1 MLAEPLT
8 LSYAAPWGHTATGP
22 SGPARALPQ
31 ARESD
36 GRSVMAFPRRARRL
50 WAYWRAEQRTLR
62 QGFFALLL
70 SSGGDLLAGL
80 ALGFMTDSLQR
91 LPGLIVLIPAA
102 IGMRGNIFGA
112 LGSRLGTGML
122 SGQFEPSMKRSGFL
136 GQNVA
141 AATFLTLSTSLFL
154 GAAARVVSVGFGLTS
169 ISAWDFVVISILG
182 GVLGSVVV
190 GSASIGIAIWSQRRA
205 WDLDSVSA
213 PLVTAIGDI
222 ATLPALWA
230 ASYLVQIRFLTVGV
244 GIAAALVCLGATVR
258 GFVTDLP
265 ITRRVVRESVPVLFA
280 AGLVDILAGTVL
292 EARIERF
299 IAFPALL
306 ILVPPFLE
314 DTNALSGILSSRLA
328 SKLHLGVIEPKPFP
342 EPLAWVDISINFLFS
357 LSVFFLV
364 GLSAEIVSDL
374 TGRASPG
381 LPTMLGIS
389 LTAGFL
395 ATIVSSAVAYY
406 TAAAAYRFGFDPD
419 NYGIP
424 IGSSVMD
431 LAGTLCLV
439 AAILV
444 FGVNAHG

>member
-1 MLAEPLT
+1 
-8 LSYAAPWGHTATGP
+8 
-22 SGPARALPQ
+22 
-31 ARESD
+31 
-36 GRSVMAFPRRARRL
+36 MAFPRRARRL

-62 QGFFALLL
+62 QGFVALFL

-112 LGSRLGTGML
+112 LGSRLGTGIH
-122 SGQFEPSMKRSGFL
+122 SGQFEPSGKRQGFL
-136 GQNVA
+136 GQNVMA
-141 AATFLTLSTSLFL
+141 TTFLTLATSLFL
-154 GAAARVVSVGFGLTS
+154 GAAARLVSVALGLTS
-169 ISAWDFVVISILG
+169 ISVWDFVVISIVG
-182 GVLGSVVV
+182 GVV
-190 GSASIGIAIWSQRRA
+190 GSIVVGGATVGIAVWSRRRA

-230 ASYLVQIRFLTVGV
+230 ASYLAEIRFVTVGV
-244 GIAAALVCLGATVR
+244 GILVALACLLATGR
-258 GFVTDLP
+258 GLFSDLS
-265 ITRRVVRESVPVLFA
+265 ITRRVVRESMPVLFA
-280 AGLVDILAGTVL
+280 AGVVDILAGTVL
-292 EARIERF
+292 ETRIERF

-328 SKLHLGVIEPKPFP
+328 SKLHLGVIEPRPFP
-342 EPLAWVDISINFLFS
+342 QPLAWVDISVNFLFAV
-357 LSVFFLV
+357 SVFSMV
-364 GLSAEIVSDL
+364 GLSAEVVSDL
-374 TGRASPG
+374 TGKASPG
-381 LPTMLGIS
+381 LATMLGIS

-395 ATIVSSAVAYY
+395 ATVVSSAVAYY
-406 TAAAAYRFGFDPD
+406 SAIATYRFGFDPD
-419 NYGIP
+419 NHGIP

-439 AAILV
+439 AAILL
-444 FGVNAHG
+444 FGVSAHG